1 VQEARWWGQ
10 HEASWIEA
18 LGAARSQNRPVTD
31 DDRSWG
37 GRRVEIWGGKALI
50 GGSSRQRL
58 ENRMG
63 RVVSWVGFGFTDLA
77 QDDLRKRISVNLD
90 KGFPILQNRK

>member
-1 VQEARWWGQ
+1 M
-10 HEASWIEA
+10 
-18 LGAARSQNRPVTD
+18 TD

-37 GRRVEIWGGKALI
+37 GCRVEIWGEKALI
-50 GGSSRQRL
+50 GGSGRQRL
-58 ENRMG
+58 ENGTG
-63 RVVSWVGFGFTDLA
+63 RVVSWVSFGFADLA